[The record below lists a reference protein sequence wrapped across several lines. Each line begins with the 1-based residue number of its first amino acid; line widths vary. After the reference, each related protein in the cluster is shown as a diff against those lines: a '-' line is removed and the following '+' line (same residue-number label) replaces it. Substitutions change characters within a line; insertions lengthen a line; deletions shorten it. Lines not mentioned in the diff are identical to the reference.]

1 MCGIAQD
8 RLTDRLARSPEQ
20 SCPRRAGIIFLLSSS
35 PADFRWD
42 GEPSYPGAS
51 KFFPWRCSS
60 TWTIRCACLLL
71 SMLFFRLPFFWWKQI
86 YIFLRYKQA
95 VQKRVQWV
103 SAVKKNAIWA
113 KTHERNAR
121 RVLNLMIELE
131 GLWVKM
137 GQYLST
143 RADVLPEP
151 YIEVLKQLQDSL
163 PPRPL
168 EEVCIYQFIGK
179 NGISSIS
186 IHL

>member
-1 MCGIAQD
+1 M
-8 RLTDRLARSPEQ
+8 
-20 SCPRRAGIIFLLSSS
+20 
-35 PADFRWD
+35 
-42 GEPSYPGAS
+42 
-51 KFFPWRCSS
+51 
-60 TWTIRCACLLL
+60 LL
-71 SMLFFRLPFFWWKQI
+71 SMLFFRLLLFWWKQI
-86 YIFLRYKQA
+86 NIFLRCKQA

-168 EEVCIYQFIGK
+168 EDVCI
-179 NGISSIS
+179 
-186 IHL
+186 H